1 MAKVQ
6 DILEIQDP
14 RVIVKYVCLGKPIR
28 QESVCRSLPVS
39 FEKSE
44 MSSWYHRKCV
54 KSKDS
59 YWINPDLSKMQRKQI
74 SYAKPNRERKTS
86 RVKLNRSRQGRKKI

>member
-1 MAKVQ
+1 MQ

-14 RVIVKYVCLGKPIR
+14 RVIVKYVRLGKPIR
-28 QESVCRSLPVS
+28 QESVCRSLLVS

-59 YWINPDLSKMQRKQI
+59 YLINPDLSKMQREANFLREAKQRKEN
-74 SYAKPNRERKTS
+74 KPSQAE
-86 RVKLNRSRQGRKKI
+86 